1 MFAALR
7 SAVHADI
14 DRQIG
19 RVQERLGYVLSHLQE
34 DGALAAEQSCRG
46 LPALPTLLA

>member
-19 RVQERLGYVLSHLQE
+19 RVQERLAYVLSHLQE
-34 DGALAAEQSCRG
+34 DGALAAEQSGRG
-46 LPALPTLLA
+46 LPPLPTLVA